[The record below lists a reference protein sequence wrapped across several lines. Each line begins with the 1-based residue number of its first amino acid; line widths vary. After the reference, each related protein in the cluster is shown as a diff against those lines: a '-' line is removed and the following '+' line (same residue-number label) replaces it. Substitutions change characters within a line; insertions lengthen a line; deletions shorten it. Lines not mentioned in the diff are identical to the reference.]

1 MVIINFARLTSDIS
15 HLQIG
20 IIMFSYA
27 IYSFKVTVYRL
38 LMNYSYETFFF
49 CFWAGS
55 LILAQISMMDYKSCL
70 VGKNRSS

>member
-49 CFWAGS
+49 AFG
-55 LILAQISMMDYKSCL
+55 LE
-70 VGKNRSS
+70 V